1 MECEE
6 PLRHRNLES
15 LKEGQLVA
23 IVPQGISM
31 LPFIRGG
38 EDCVYLLKREKIEVG
53 DIVLAVY
60 QGRHLLHRVY
70 TIEGERITLM
80 GDGNIEGKELVTTE
94 DVLGTAV
101 DIVTHNGRHHKPKK
115 AWLWRKLLPLRKYLL
130 KLHRKWNKVKKT
142 IIK

>member
-1 MECEE
+1 MEREE

-70 TIEGERITLM
+70 AIEGQRQGIGYER
-80 GDGNIEGKELVTTE
+80 
-94 DVLGTAV
+94 
-101 DIVTHNGRHHKPKK
+101 RCF
-115 AWLWRKLLPLRKYLL
+115 RYCC
-130 KLHRKWNKVKKT
+130 
-142 IIK
+142 